1 MPTRLRLPLLSGLLS
16 GLLALSLPAP
26 ALAQHAHGAHE
37 HGVADLAV
45 ALEGRMLQIELI
57 SPLDNLVG
65 FEHAPGNDAQRAA
78 LADAERRL
86 LDGEAMFALSATAGC
101 AIREV
106 EIESPWPQSGRKRG
120 HGPAHDHAQPSRGEH
135 EDMVV
140 SYGFECTHPEA
151 LRQVELRAFA
161 HFPRL
166 QRVRAEF
173 ATPRG
178 QGAGVLT
185 PGAPVLAL

>member
-1 MPTRLRLPLLSGLLS
+1 
-16 GLLALSLPAP
+16 
-26 ALAQHAHGAHE
+26 
-37 HGVADLAV
+37 
-45 ALEGRMLQIELI
+45 MLQIELI

-65 FEHAPGNDAQRAA
+65 FEHAPENEAQRAV

-86 LDGEAMFALSATAGC
+86 LDGEAMFAFSAEAGC

-106 EIESPWPQSGRKRG
+106 EIESPWPQSGRN
-120 HGPAHDHAQPSRGEH
+120 HDHDHAHDHAQPTRGDH

-140 SYGFECTHPEA
+140 SYGFECAHPEA
-151 LRQVELRAFA
+151 LRRLELRAFA

-178 QGAGVLT
+178 QGAGVL
-185 PGAPVLAL
+185 APNAAALAL